1 MALSEALKRVRNNKA
16 PKSMNPT
23 SEGIYLSNDQLI
35 RLGQVLKNLYGQDN
49 PNEPN
54 NPNNPDGALFMIGKT
69 KVGNKNVQT
78 VEVIPYKVSGGSK
91 VIYNEGKLSIN
102 IGKETPA
109 SPTDTHINN
118 NGTIDFTIS
127 RIPGSPVPAPPVAPA
142 PMMLMAAGP
151 TSGSQRTP
159 PPFA

>member
-16 PKSMNPT
+16 PKSTTPT

-35 RLGQVLKNLYGQDN
+35 KLGQVLKNLYGPDN
-49 PNEPN
+49 PNDSN

-102 IGKETPA
+102 IGKETPT
-109 SPTDTHINN
+109 SPMDTHINN
-118 NGTIDFTIS
+118 NRFYD
-127 RIPGSPVPAPPVAPA
+127 
-142 PMMLMAAGP
+142 
-151 TSGSQRTP
+151 
-159 PPFA
+159 

>member
-1 MALSEALKRVRNNKA
+1 MAFSEALKRVRNNK
-16 PKSMNPT
+16 PLKGTTPT

-35 RLGQVLKNLYGQDN
+35 KLGQVLKNLYGQDN
-49 PNEPN
+49 PSDPN

-78 VEVIPYKVSGGSK
+78 VEVIPYKVVGGSK

-102 IGKETPA
+102 IGKETPTSA
-109 SPTDTHINN
+109 ADTHINN

-127 RIPGSPVPAPPVAPA
+127 RIPGTSVPAPPVSPA